1 MSLSRAKSRK
11 RQRMYIIGAALLAVA
26 GAAALALTAFED
38 SVVFFF
44 SPSEIVEKSPIDPD
58 QRLRIG
64 GLVEEGT
71 VTKLQDG
78 KTIAFVVTDM
88 AQSVTVAYSGIL
100 PDLFR
105 EGQGIVALGKVDSRN
120 VMIASEVLAKHDE
133 EYMPPEVQH
142 ALDKAHQDGVDNLG
156 KNMEAKAKNYQYDS
170 SKYESSKNE
179 SANEKQY

>member
-1 MSLSRAKSRK
+1 
-11 RQRMYIIGAALLAVA
+11 MYIIGAVLLAVA

-105 EGQGIVALGKVDSRN
+105 EGQGIVAEGHMNANGTFV
-120 VMIASEVLAKHDE
+120 ASEVLAKHDE
-133 EYMPPEVQH
+133 NYMPPEV
-142 ALDKAHQDGVDNLG
+142 AESLKKSGYWEEI
-156 KNMEAKAKNYQYDS
+156 EAKNAKKMRN
-170 SKYESSKNE
+170 
-179 SANEKQY
+179 